1 MPVISRFYGMVVKMY
16 LLGKEHNPPHV
27 HFLYG
32 EKNGVID
39 IQALQLME
47 GDLPQKALSMALE
60 WVNQHQGEL
69 LDMWNTQQ
77 FRILP
82 PLE

>member
-1 MPVISRFYGMVVKMY
+1 MPVISRFYGMVAKMY

-32 EKNGVID
+32 EYNGVID
-39 IQALQLME
+39 LLTLSVLE
-47 GDLPQKALSMALE
+47 GDLPGKALSMALE
-60 WVNQHQGEL
+60 WTTAHQQEL
-69 LDMWNTQQ
+69 LEMWDTQQ
-77 FRILP
+77 FKKLP

>member
-1 MPVISRFYGMVVKMY
+1 MHVITRFYGMVIKMY

-32 EKNGVID
+32 EHNGVID
-39 IQALQLME
+39 LQNISLIE
-47 GDLPQKALSMALE
+47 GDLPSKALSMALE
-60 WVNQHQGEL
+60 WTKIHQADL
-69 LDMWNTQQ
+69 LDMWNTQE
-77 FRILP
+77 FRKLP